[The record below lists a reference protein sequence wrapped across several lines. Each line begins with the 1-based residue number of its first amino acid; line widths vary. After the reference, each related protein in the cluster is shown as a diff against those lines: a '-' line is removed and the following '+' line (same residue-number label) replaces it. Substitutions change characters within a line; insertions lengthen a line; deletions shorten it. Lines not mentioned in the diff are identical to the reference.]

1 MKKMKNSLI
10 LLSGLLSC
18 YFIVPG
24 FANGVGSYEH
34 HFNHYSV
41 TQIDRY
47 ATVENQASAA
57 QINPLLAVAQFRFQ
71 PNVRTIGDAIHQV
84 LQNTSYQLVPTNQLP
99 KIAQE
104 TLTKPLPITVR
115 SLGPI
120 SIKDAVLVV
129 MGKEVFNL
137 VVDPAHRLIN
147 FRVKPGLIHVLGA
160 NHEYHSKG

>member
-1 MKKMKNSLI
+1 MNKIRCGFI
-10 LLSGLLSC
+10 LLMGLIFCCPITPIL
-18 YFIVPG
+18 
-24 FANGVGSYEH
+24 ANGVD
-34 HFNHYSV
+34 HYGQVYQDNV

-47 ATVENQASAA
+47 ATVENRASAA
-57 QINPLLAVAQFRFQ
+57 QINPLLAIAQFRFQ
-71 PNVRTIGDAIHQV
+71 PSVQTIGDAIHQV
-84 LQNTSYQLVPTNQLP
+84 LQNTSYQLVPENQLP
-99 KIAQE
+99 EIAKE

-120 SIKDAVLVV
+120 SIKDAVLVL

-137 VVDPAHRLIN
+137 IVDPAHRLIN